1 MTSISARIP
10 IRTPERSSMSYE
22 PPFKSPQAAV
32 DQINA
37 AEQGDE
43 TTLAQK
49 ARRALRATLWIGAH
63 YGHGLPGIPAS
74 LRQRF
79 IDEIDLIVAELSPY
93 KDHYPEFVPED
104 SEPEPL
110 NIEQELA
117 IDYRYLQEH
126 LRNAGLRY

>member
-1 MTSISARIP
+1 MSHEP
-10 IRTPERSSMSYE
+10 IFR
-22 PPFKSPQAAV
+22 SPQAAV

-37 AEQGDE
+37 AEQCNE
-43 TTLAQK
+43 TTLVNK
-49 ARRALRATLWIGAH
+49 ARRALRATLWLGAH
-63 YGHGLPGIPAS
+63 YGYGLPGIPAS

-79 IDEIDLIVAELSPY
+79 INEIDLVVAELSQY
-93 KDHYPEFVPED
+93 EDHYPEFVPED

-110 NIEQELA
+110 NTEQELA